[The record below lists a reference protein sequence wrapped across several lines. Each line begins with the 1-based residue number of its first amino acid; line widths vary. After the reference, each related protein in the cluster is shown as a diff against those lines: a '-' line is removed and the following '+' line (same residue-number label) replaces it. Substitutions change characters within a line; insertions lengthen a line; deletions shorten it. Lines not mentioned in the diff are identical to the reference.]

1 MNSKQVLNKIMTLL
15 SIEKEEVKFTT
26 ARLEDGTLVSSPTF
40 DVGETLEV
48 ISDDGTRTPAPDG
61 THDLK
66 LVDESGEEEFIRVR
80 TEDGEIVERE
90 NIEMLED
97 VEVQDIPESYAPDES
112 NVREDVPNEVQME
125 EEKDEEEDM
134 AKTVKKMAIR
144 IEELEKKISTLEA
157 MFPDEE
163 EMEEEEEEMEKDE
176 EEDMELPKLDGAP
189 VDEQRFSEVQTK
201 QNYGKRVVTPQSS
214 FLNKLYKN

>member
-125 EEKDEEEDM
+125 EEIGEEEDI
-134 AKTVKKMAIR
+134 AKTVEKMAIR
-144 IEELEKKISTLEA
+144 IEELEKKLSTLEA

-163 EMEEEEEEMEKDE
+163 EMEEDEEVFEDE

>member
-1 MNSKQVLNKIMTLL
+1 MNSRQVLNKIMTLL
-15 SIEKEEVKFTT
+15 SIDKEEVEFTT

-66 LVDESGEEEFIRVR
+66 LMDESGEEEFIRVR
-80 TEDGEIVERE
+80 TEGGEIVERE
-90 NIEMLED
+90 NIEMED
-97 VEVQDIPESYAPDES
+97 EEVQDIPESSTPDES

-125 EEKDEEEDM
+125 EEEEMEEKDEEDM
-134 AKTVKKMAIR
+134 ATKVDKMSYR
-144 IEELEKKISTLEA
+144 IEELEKKLSALES
-157 MFPDEE
+157 MFHEEE
-163 EMEEEEEEMEKDE
+163 EMEEDE

>member
-1 MNSKQVLNKIMTLL
+1 MNSRQVLNKIMTLL
-15 SIEKEEVKFTT
+15 SIDNEEVEFTT

-66 LVDESGEEEFIRVR
+66 LMDESGEEEFIRVR
-80 TEDGEIVERE
+80 TEGGEIVERE
-90 NIEMLED
+90 NIEMED
-97 VEVQDIPESYAPDES
+97 EEVQDIPESYTPDES

-125 EEKDEEEDM
+125 EEEEEMEEKDEEDM
-134 AKTVKKMAIR
+134 ATKVDKMSYR
-144 IEELEKKISTLEA
+144 IEELEKKLSALES
-157 MFPDEE
+157 MFPEEE
-163 EMEEEEEEMEKDE
+163 EMEEDE